1 VVLRTTYSVGGTRIA
16 VRPGSPAHTR
26 THTRAYSFAIILDNL
41 KLANSVSVYVY
52 DCDIRTKVASVVVFY
67 VFRQAVK
74 KATEFYSTTE
84 LEYVIV

>member
-1 VVLRTTYSVGGTRIA
+1 MAICQETMWHTFSAPRPPCRRRCLVLYLVL
-16 VRPGSPAHTR
+16 
-26 THTRAYSFAIILDNL
+26 YNFKFANP
-41 KLANSVSVYVY
+41 VSVYVY

>member
-1 VVLRTTYSVGGTRIA
+1 MRAPPPLGLICLFSVVVIVSIGNHAG
-16 VRPGSPAHTR
+16 VRLAIVLDDFK
-26 THTRAYSFAIILDNL
+26 FAD
-41 KLANSVSVYVY
+41 SVSVYIY

-74 KATEFYSTTE
+74 KATEFYSTTK